1 MKVKHLSNE
10 KVLNYFAEV
19 RGDASFFDFAMGD
32 GLVTEGEKRAA
43 ERGAA
48 ARGTIGAKRDK
59 CKKGKSCGAAC
70 IFYRKDC
77 VLELPV
83 NVQSSVSAARDYIML
98 QATTG
103 GIDVEDAE
111 QAFLRTTGLDKLSPD
126 IDLTGVKDRPTSP
139 EAGMLAASLK
149 AQRLS
154 QRHEAMKQ
162 EIETIKRESTNPR
175 EAGEKI
181 RHALSLALLQ
191 GHQSRESSEKAI
203 TPGMQEALKSPK
215 QQARFKELEDI
226 YQNQKNGVYKTNKEF
241 NDAMEKALS
250 WYWKRDVSDAEVRLF
265 IAAVPDDVAKR
276 LLQKGDI
283 KKGAEIPY
291 WGTATPGRSTP
302 TRDRPANLTPEQK
315 REIDSMG
322 LQANRHSI
330 VKAFLD
336 SNGLDVYT
344 RQRVQLMSS
353 DLEHTIPQNISGEQ
367 RSNSIA
373 NRTLTFGRI
382 NQAKSNLSFEQSLYE
397 NSGNAMYRAS
407 AGDSPKRTL
416 LRELDTRTKTAAQV
430 LSTASGLPKSELDAK
445 GWRELNSGII
455 TRLAQTQEGGA
466 TRNVSQAVNI
476 GRTGGGKDNT
486 QGWYLFGGKEGSGW
500 DAKASTEL
508 GGRMARKL
516 SEWEGQGPEGTAKI
530 ARLTTALLN
539 TQRQA
544 NAIND
549 EAWSGSP
556 TGTIRGA
563 GFAGD
568 KQAKRHV
575 ENRIKEVMESNL
587 PTINEILS
595 Q

>member
-1 MKVKHLSNE
+1 MNLGQHSPQKVSNISLAPSA
-10 KVLNYFAEV
+10 VPFY
-19 RGDASFFDFAMGD
+19 DFSWGT
-32 GLVTEGEKRAA
+32 GQVTEGEKASA
-43 ERGAA
+43 ERSAA

-70 IFYRKDC
+70 IFYNKDC

-83 NVQSSVSAARDYIML
+83 NVQKEVRAARAYIL
-98 QATTG
+98 RQASSG
-103 GIDVEDAE
+103 QIGVEDAE
-111 QAFLRTTGLDKLSPD
+111 KTFLRTTGLDKLRPD
-126 IDLTGVKDRPTSP
+126 VDLTGVKNRPTSP
-139 EAGMLAASLK
+139 EAGMLTASLK
-149 AQRLS
+149 TQRLS
-154 QRHEAMKQ
+154 QRHEAMRQ
-162 EIETIKRESTNPR
+162 EIDNIKRESASPK
-175 EAGEKI
+175 EAREKI
-181 RHALSLALLQ
+181 KHALSLALLQ
-191 GHQSRESSEKAI
+191 GHQSREASEKAI
-203 TPGMQEALKSPK
+203 TPEMQEALKSPK
-215 QQARFKELEDI
+215 QQARFKELEEI

-276 LLQKGDI
+276 LLEKGDI

-302 TRDRPANLTPEQK
+302 TMNRPANLTPEQK
-315 REIDSMG
+315 KELDSMG

-344 RQRVQLMSS
+344 RQRIQLMSA
-353 DLEHTIPQNISGEQ
+353 DLEHTVPQNIAGEQ

-382 NQAKSNLSFEQSLYE
+382 NQAKSNLSFEQSLYAS
-397 NSGNAMYRAS
+397 SGNAMYKAS

-416 LRELDTRTKTAAQV
+416 LKELDAKTKTAAQV
-430 LSTASGLPKSELDAK
+430 LATASGLSKSDLDAK

-455 TRLAQTQEGGA
+455 TRLAQSQEGGVA
-466 TRNVSQAVNI
+466 RNVSQAVNI

-508 GGRMARKL
+508 GARMARKL

-587 PTINEILS
+587 PTINELLS